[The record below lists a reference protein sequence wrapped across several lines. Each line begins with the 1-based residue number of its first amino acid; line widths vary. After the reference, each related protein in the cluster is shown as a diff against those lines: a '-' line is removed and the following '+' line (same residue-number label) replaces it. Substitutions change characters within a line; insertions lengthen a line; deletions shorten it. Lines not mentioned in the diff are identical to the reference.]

1 MNQILQNS
9 KRGKRTIE
17 NMSSRIKIK
26 ERRLDLLPDNFL
38 AV

>member
-9 KRGKRTIE
+9 ERGKRAIE

-26 ERRLDLLPDNFL
+26 ERRLDLLPDKFL
-38 AV
+38 VV